1 MRLSVTGRHDPIL
14 FAGLMLALLVIFQRG
29 LQYGIDIAREIEAT
43 YGVALVP
50 ALIILSVMFVFHQTA
65 KRREMKAEAAASAAE
80 AAIARARAH
89 ELEHLMHFG
98 QALSRS
104 LSIDAVREATWK
116 HLPTLTE
123 GGDIWVLLKTDI
135 GWERMTD
142 AGGSRWPLGELERI
156 ADLVLCEPPERRAS
170 AEGMI
175 VEGHAAFLMLVGTS
189 VLGVVGLKA
198 RENDLDSRRKAGA
211 AAALLG
217 VTIRNVQLFAE
228 VRDNSVKDALTGCF
242 NRAHT
247 LEMLDAELARAR
259 RSHAALSIVMFD
271 VDHFKRVNDRHGHSC
286 GDAVL
291 AAVGQRLRQV
301 LRKSDVRCR
310 YGGDEFLVM
319 LPDTNESGALRVAE
333 WLRAEMEQIEV
344 TATEPVPV
352 SISVGVASAM
362 GGDLSGPSFVDRAD
376 RALYQAKAAGRNCVR
391 SAAMPARSFEKISTG
406 PQSRAQSSV
415 IRSHF

>member
-1 MRLSVTGRHDPIL
+1 MRLSVTGRHDTIL
-14 FAGLMLALLVIFQRG
+14 FTGLLIALLVIFQRG
-29 LQYGIDIAREIEAT
+29 LQYGIDMAREIEAT

-65 KRREMKAEAAASAAE
+65 KRREMKAEAAASATE
-80 AAIARARAH
+80 AAIARARAQ

-116 HLPTLTE
+116 HLPALTE
-123 GGDIWVLLKTDI
+123 GGDIWVLLKTES

-142 AGGSRWPLGELERI
+142 AGGNRWPLGELERI

-170 AEGMI
+170 PEGLV
-175 VEGHAAFLMLVGTS
+175 VEGHAALLMLVGTS
-189 VLGVVGLKA
+189 VLGIVGLKA

-228 VRDNSVKDALTGCF
+228 VRDTSVKDALTGCF

-271 VDHFKRVNDRHGHSC
+271 VDQFKRVNDRHGHTC

-319 LPDTNESGALRVAE
+319 LPDTNESGALRVGE

-344 TATEPVPV
+344 KAAEPVPV
-352 SISVGVASAM
+352 SISVGVASVM
-362 GGDLSGPSFVDRAD
+362 GGDLSGPALVDRAD

-391 SAAMPARSFEKISTG
+391 SAVPPARSLEKISSG
-406 PQSRAQSSV
+406 PQARLQSV
-415 IRSHF
+415 PIRSHS

>member
-1 MRLSVTGRHDPIL
+1 
-14 FAGLMLALLVIFQRG
+14 
-29 LQYGIDIAREIEAT
+29 
-43 YGVALVP
+43 
-50 ALIILSVMFVFHQTA
+50 MFVFHQTA

-80 AAIARARAH
+80 AASARARAR

-123 GGDIWVLLKTDI
+123 GGDIWVLLKTET

-142 AGGSRWPLGELERI
+142 AGCSRWPSGELERI
-156 ADLVLCEPPERRAS
+156 GDLALAEPAERRAS

-175 VEGHAAFLMLVGTS
+175 VEGHATFPMLVGTS
-189 VLGVVGLKA
+189 NLGIVGLRA
-198 RENDLDSRRKAGA
+198 RDSDLDSRRKAGA

-259 RSHAALSIVMFD
+259 RSQAPLSILMFD
-271 VDHFKRVNDRHGHSC
+271 VDQFKRVNDRYGHSC
-286 GDAVL
+286 GDSVL

-319 LPDTNESGALRVAE
+319 LPETNESGAMRVAE
-333 WLRAEMEQIEV
+333 WLRGEMEQIEV
-344 TATEPVPV
+344 KAPEAVPITV
-352 SISVGVASAM
+352 SVGVASVI
-362 GGDLSGPSFVDRAD
+362 GGDLSGPALVDRAD

-391 SAAMPARSFEKISTG
+391 SAATPARSLEKIAAAHQPGG
-406 PQSRAQSSV
+406 PVVA
-415 IRSHF
+415 H